1 MEFLDKL
8 SSLGFHLKWKFA
20 KTLGK
25 ESFKKEKRTRKLDGQ
40 KETKNRKGL
49 QRVTKKGGWTLR
61 RGTWAASGGDEAATL
76 RGWTDRRAETA
87 EPPHA
92 ALPGPRPPSVQL
104 PSYPAWTAALSWSQD
119 SSGSS
124 FQRHSFLKGTVT
136 TTEHFKQ
143 SSAKF
148 CLYTRQQKRKRMC
161 SLLAP
166 CRTRPAGA
174 TSLTNTVLSVQFPPK
189 GFVVIVSV
197 VNGLRLFTVKPN
209 RLRTHVTLTCAL
221 PLFLQPWPEE
231 VLLLSWNRNRSR
243 VFLEAR
249 QPKHHRVRPAVEN
262 EARP

>member
-61 RGTWAASGGDEAATL
+61 RGTWAASSGDEAATL

-143 SSAKF
+143 SLAKF
-148 CLYTRQQKRKRMC
+148 CLHTRQQKRKRMC

-189 GFVVIVSV
+189 GQSIGDNVLSIRHTQRPLLVAAASPRRFSFFSHGNKAAVLSGQTRRTSHLSV
-197 VNGLRLFTVKPN
+197 QRDGTRL
-209 RLRTHVTLTCAL
+209 AL
-221 PLFLQPWPEE
+221 
-231 VLLLSWNRNRSR
+231 STD
-243 VFLEAR
+243 A
-249 QPKHHRVRPAVEN
+249 VRPRKVSLA
-262 EARP
+262 P